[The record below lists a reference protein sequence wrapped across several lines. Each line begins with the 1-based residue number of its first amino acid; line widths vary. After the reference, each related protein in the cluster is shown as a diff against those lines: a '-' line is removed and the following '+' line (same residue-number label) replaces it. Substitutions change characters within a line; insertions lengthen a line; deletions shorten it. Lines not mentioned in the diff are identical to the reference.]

1 MQISAVLPGHIV
13 GTADVFRKRREGR
26 KKKEE
31 KEMSKKVRWEGGRK
45 KEKESRK
52 RSIGNVL

>member
-26 KKKEE
+26 KEPKILERKEL
-31 KEMSKKVRWEGGRK
+31 RK
-45 KEKESRK
+45 KLTLFTKYF
-52 RSIGNVL
+52 NVHHLY